1 MTPEERSAAWTQAG
15 MVVNRWMQ
23 WWGLSG
29 MGQLGDFWP
38 PPKHKLWQHKHS
50 FILLIIWILRSN
62 SLFSKLILEPTAIGK
77 WKATWGWLSSAAG
90 PHIEENYCSCSQEY
104 VYNTSE
110 IAWQRVFEETVEQ
123 GSKEVRMWLENDTL
137 VI

>member
-1 MTPEERSAAWTQAG
+1 MTLKKRSAAWTQTE

-23 WWGLSG
+23 WWGPSWV
-29 MGQLGDFWP
+29 GQLSDFWP
-38 PPKHKLWQHKHS
+38 PQKHKLWKHKHS
-50 FILLIIWILRSN
+50 FISLIIWILSSD

-77 WKATWGWLSSAAG
+77 WKATWGWLSAAAG
-90 PHIEENYCSCSQEY
+90 SRVEENYRSCSQEH

-110 IAWQRVFEETVEQ
+110 IAWQRVFEETAEQ
-123 GSKEVRMWLENDTL
+123 GWKARRIWIEKDTP